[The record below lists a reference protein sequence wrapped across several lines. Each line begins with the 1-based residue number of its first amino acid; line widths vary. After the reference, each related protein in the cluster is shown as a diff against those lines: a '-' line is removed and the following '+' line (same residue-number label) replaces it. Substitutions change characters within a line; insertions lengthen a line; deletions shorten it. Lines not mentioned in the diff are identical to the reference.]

1 LNRIIWRG
9 YGKSGSQQNKNIP
22 MAFTSG
28 QAQHDGKPIKEG
40 MAINP
45 TLRSMQYA

>member
-1 LNRIIWRG
+1 
-9 YGKSGSQQNKNIP
+9 

-28 QAQHDGKPIKEG
+28 QAQHDGKPTKEG

-45 TLRSMQYA
+45 TLRSMQ